1 MREFTTALTSG
12 TSEEPAVAKAVTVVI
27 DGREVTFLGPNT
39 EELTLLMTA
48 VSDTGTLDS
57 AVSTSLNIIFD
68 LIEKPEDARWF
79 KGRLLDR
86 RDQLNSATVTD
97 IVVYLI
103 EEWFARPTESQSD
116 SSDSP
121 PSTGQRSTGKRRHG
135 ASSHS
140 RSARTAS

>member
-86 RDQLNSATVTD
+86 RDPLNIATVTD